1 MDNRPQ
7 EPVFRLPEAQ
17 ISSAPDPRTAQ
28 GRPWL
33 GVHFL
38 CANMYTRVYRNHQGS
53 AYVANCPRC
62 GKAVRFRVGAG
73 GTQGRFFE
81 VSC

>member
-1 MDNRPQ
+1 MDHRPQ

-17 ISSAPDPRTAQ
+17 LSAAPDPRAAQ

-38 CANMYTRVYRNHQGS
+38 CANIYTRVYRNCVGS

-62 GKAVRFRVGAG
+62 GKSVRFRVGAG
-73 GTQGRFFE
+73 GTQSRFFE